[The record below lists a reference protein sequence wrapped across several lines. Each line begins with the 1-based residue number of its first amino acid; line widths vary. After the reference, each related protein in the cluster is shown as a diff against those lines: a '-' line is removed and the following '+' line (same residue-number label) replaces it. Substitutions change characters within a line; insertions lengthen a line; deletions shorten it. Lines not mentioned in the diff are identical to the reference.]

1 VRGQRTFRPSCPTDT
16 LVVIAAF
23 ISDAVI
29 IITVTDAAAVA
40 ASACIVGQRGEERG
54 PTGRTDGRTDGRCG
68 RRSCD
73 THHDPEERM
82 SARRRLG
89 TPR

>member
-40 ASACIVGQRGEERG
+40 VSACIVGQRGEERTDG
-54 PTGRTDGRTDGRCG
+54 KDGRTDGVAG
-68 RRSCD
+68 AAA
-73 THHDPEERM
+73 T
-82 SARRRLG
+82 LITTQKKG
-89 TPR
+89 

>member
-1 VRGQRTFRPSCPTDT
+1 MRGQRTFRPSCPTDT

-40 ASACIVGQRGEERG
+40 ASACIVGQRGEERTDG
-54 PTGRTDGRTDGRCG
+54 KDGRTVWQAQLRHSSRP
-68 RRSCD
+68 RRKDERPS
-73 THHDPEERM
+73 TTRHSEVDPM
-82 SARRRLG
+82 
-89 TPR
+89 

>member
-40 ASACIVGQRGEERG
+40 ASACIVGQRGEERTDG
-54 PTGRTDGRTDGRCG
+54 KDGRTDGRCG